1 MKQDINKC
9 RDDALVQKLS
19 IAAPC
24 DVPWDSMEG
33 DERTRFCSQCK
44 LNVYNIAEMST
55 KDAAALVRKN
65 EGKVCL
71 KLYMRADGTVIT
83 DNCPVGLRK
92 IRDRMKRVAV
102 AVITSLAWVGLI
114 SSAQAQGLVG
124 APIDSKYGV
133 PVEIYNSASD
143 PRYGLTGDVGYL
155 PAALLQKQTS
165 NIFLNLASWI
175 SCMLLAIMLFS
186 KRARVPLVGVMLLSI
201 WAVTGFMI
209 GIASVSSRSDIL

>member
-1 MKQDINKC
+1 MKQNIGGC
-9 RDDALVQKLS
+9 TDDALVQKLS

-33 DERTRFCSQCK
+33 DERTRFCGQCN

-65 EGKVCL
+65 EGRLCL
-71 KLYMRADGTVIT
+71 KLYRRADGTVIT

-102 AVITSLAWVGLI
+102 AVLMSLAWVGLI

-124 APIDSKYGV
+124 APVDVRYGV
-133 PVEIYNSASD
+133 PANETLGDAAYISARNSTVLLNTAS
-143 PRYGLTGDVGYL
+143 GVSSVLL
-155 PAALLQKQTS
+155 ALL
-165 NIFLNLASWI
+165 
-175 SCMLLAIMLFS
+175 LFS
-186 KRARVPLVGVMLLSI
+186 KRARIPLMGVVLLSI
-201 WAVTGFMI
+201 WAIAGFMF
-209 GIASVSSRSDIL
+209 GVSSGFRFDGVFYCRAF